1 MVLAS
6 KEKRLARILM
16 AHLEIAYVHALRLL
30 REGKYEV
37 SDDGKVTKVK
47 DDDEDD

>member
-16 AHLEIAYVHALRLL
+16 AHLNIAYTHALRLL
-30 REGKYEV
+30 REGKYTV
-37 SDDGKVTKVK
+37 DDDGNVRETNNA
-47 DDDEDD
+47 E